1 LLTRNDHDASRYP
14 LYKGSIRLSLS
25 RLPARLAVAIAA
37 VGAISVAACS
47 LPLDSMFDKNDA
59 ASEQVGATGS
69 IDRALQSAEAVG
81 PSESD
86 LAHARA
92 AAADAIA
99 REGNDSSTPWSNP
112 ESGASG
118 NITPLG
124 RSYAQGD
131 LRCRGFLA
139 SFTNGPA
146 QAWLQGEACRM
157 GVGKW
162 EVKNLRPL
170 SQG

>member
-1 LLTRNDHDASRYP
+1 V
-14 LYKGSIRLSLS
+14 
-25 RLPARLAVAIAA
+25 PAGLAAAI
-37 VGAISVAACS
+37 VVVSAISVAGCS
-47 LPLDSMFDKNDA
+47 LPLDSMFDKNDM
-59 ASEQVGATGS
+59 ASEQVSTTGS
-69 IDRALQSAEAVG
+69 IDRGVQSAEAIV

-99 REGNDSSTPWSNP
+99 REGNDSSTPWNNP

-124 RSYAQGD
+124 SSYGQGD

-139 SFTNGPA
+139 SYAHGPA
-146 QAWLQGEACRM
+146 QAWLQGEACRV
-157 GVGKW
+157 GAGKW
-162 EVKNLRPL
+162 QVRNLRPL